1 MSNYHYLFFFFFAE
15 MKTALI
21 FLCLTATCFGQLIY
35 PDDKLLASTTV
46 PSSIFPNIPQNVQ
59 SQDSVKSTINS
70 YQLNSQLPRTSPP
83 RLGLGASRRTKA
95 SYPTT
100 AYPAVTE
107 NTLQDWGDHVS
118 IKILVKIST

>member
-1 MSNYHYLFFFFFAE
+1 
-15 MKTALI
+15 MKTTLI

-70 YQLNSQLPRTSPP
+70 YQVSSQLPRTLPP
-83 RLGLGASRRTKA
+83 ILGLGAPRRTKV

-100 AYPAVTE
+100 TE
-107 NTLQDWGDHVS
+107 NTLQDWGNHVS

>member
-1 MSNYHYLFFFFFAE
+1 

-35 PDDKLLASTTV
+35 PDDKLLASTNV

-70 YQLNSQLPRTSPP
+70 YQVKSQLPRTSPP
-83 RLGLGASRRTKA
+83 ILGAPRRTKA

-118 IKILVKIST
+118 IEILVKIST